1 MQNMLGMKPVLIQD
15 FEFLLLRHYKSF
27 EFQVQMEES
36 FFQPQELFHG
46 QSMCDINLNDPAQ
59 ISKEITKMLL
69 QKSRGEMEDYEEEKM
84 EPRFKGSLFDSL
96 TQNNPYIDEIR

>member
-1 MQNMLGMKPVLIQD
+1 MLGMKPVLIQD

-84 EPRFKGSLFDSL
+84 EPKFKGSLFDSL
-96 TQNNPYIDEIR
+96 T